1 MTDPA
6 ETMRQ
11 LRELALRLSAA
22 ELEVTP
28 TDERPNV
35 WGAIMELGYPTGI
48 ATLVSL
54 SEGTTSLYFS
64 NGGGIIGAGEYPAVR
79 EAAERFLD
87 IVEAFRAEFHPV
99 RATPTPRIGRVRF
112 YVRTF
117 DETLGAEVMEDELSL
132 ESHPLAPVFQAGHG
146 VLTAIRES
154 SNPER

>member
-64 NGGGIIGAGEYPAVR
+64 NGGGIIGAGENAAVR
-79 EAAERFLD
+79 EAAGRFLD
-87 IVEAFRAEFHPV
+87 VVEALRDRFLPV
-99 RATPTPRIGRVRF
+99 DTTPTPRIGRVRF
-112 YVRTF
+112 YLRTF
-117 DETLGAEVMEDELSL
+117 DETLGAEVMEEELSL
-132 ESHPLAPVFQAGHG
+132 ENHPLAPVFQAGHA

>member
-1 MTDPA
+1 MADPA

-11 LRELALRLSAA
+11 LRDLALRVSPSDLD
-22 ELEVTP
+22 VVP

-35 WGAIMELGYPTGI
+35 WGAVMELGYPTGI

-54 SEGTTSLYFS
+54 AEGTTSLYFS
-64 NGGGIIGAGEYPAVR
+64 NGGGIIGAGEHAAVR

-87 IVEAFRAEFHPV
+87 VVEAFRTEFQPV
-99 RATPTPRIGRVRF
+99 DMTPTPRIGRVRF

-117 DETLGAEVMEDELSL
+117 DETLGVEVMEEELTL
-132 ESHPLAPVFQAGHG
+132 ENHPLAPVFQAGHA

-154 SNPER
+154 SDRES